1 MRRRSSGGLWIA
13 AGLVIAGALWWWRG
27 REQGPQRVAEV
38 AVEAVASPIGAGG
51 RTPGD
56 EVDVRGL
63 ARAAFSGMVRGT
75 GGAPLAG
82 AQVCAIAGSRRLDPR
97 DTRAP
102 RCATTGRDGRYR
114 LDGLWGVRHTV
125 SAGAPGHVPAFH
137 RRAGSKRALD
147 PVELRP
153 GVELQGIDFTLEGG
167 AIELRGVVKDLS
179 GGAIEGALVRT
190 GGVAYGTGMAYATS
204 GADGEFS
211 LWIRP
216 GKPNVWAEIDG
227 YAGGS
232 DSGSAPGHF
241 FEIFM
246 TPESVLVGKV
256 VRAGDGSPVAGAQV
270 RAQRGDSWGGSG
282 TAMTDE
288 GGNFRLDRLS
298 PGAYKPRAEA
308 DDAYGMARE
317 QVILGLGET
326 SAPILIEAH
335 PASAVEGRVFV
346 AGGASCEEGGVG
358 LKDAARANEAGAEVE
373 ADGLVHIAG
382 VLDGTYEVS
391 VRCKGFVSAERY
403 PTIEVKGASVTGQRW
418 EVTPGR
424 SIRGSVVSAK
434 GEPVAG
440 VLVSAGGKADPARPR
455 ARTTDAFGIETDAQ
469 GAFELAGL
477 LPGNY
482 DVRVYAM
489 TSSRALPGEPVAV
502 TLPEGQ
508 DVEGL
513 RIACPAVGEVRGAVR
528 DAHGDG
534 VARAQVVLR
543 GAARRWPSAT
553 TADDGTFHLPEVP
566 VGEYRAEATRNN
578 VSLRAPG
585 TGDDDVQGTKL
596 EVRAGEVAAVTL
608 VVEAPTGTITG
619 VVRDEGGGPVGDAFI
634 EATRESESA
643 GAAGGGGSMARW
655 FSRFERP
662 RLSDVDGRF
671 TVEALSPG
679 KYTVRAI
686 RRGGGEAVREHVAL
700 GGEVELTIAATG
712 RLAGTVAIAGAAAP
726 SDFSVSVEDPK
737 TGYRRDD
744 RFFRTGGAWS
754 FAELPAGAYKLQITA
769 AEGGQSMEVSLGSGE
784 EKTGV
789 RIELAPRVTVRG
801 AVVDLEGAP
810 IPGIQVLLSRDRSYR
825 VGGPGEKKFVT
836 DAAGRFEIERA
847 ETGLTFVWASGTS
860 GAESEYEGAS
870 FPTRIEGSG
879 PVVELAPIRLA
890 RRQVRSTEVAG
901 DLGFSFKQDEPGADP
916 LQRRLVVALVRPG
929 GPAARAGLQVGD
941 EIVRAGG
948 QDVTGVNGYLYSAM
962 TRVAVGGV
970 VRLEVARGATIEIVT
985 GAPP

>member
-1 MRRRSSGGLWIA
+1 MGPWIA
-13 AGLVIAGALWWWRG
+13 AGLVLAGALWWWRG
-27 REQGPQRVAEV
+27 REQGPQKAETV
-38 AVEAVASPIGAGG
+38 AVEAVASPVGAGG
-51 RTPGD
+51 RPAGD

-63 ARAAFSGMVRGT
+63 GRAAFSGMVRGT

-82 AQVCAIAGSRRLDPR
+82 AQVCAIASSRLLDPK

-125 SAGAPGHVPAFH
+125 SAGAPGYVPAFY
-137 RRAGSKRALD
+137 RRAGSKRPLD
-147 PVELRP
+147 PLELRP
-153 GVELQGIDFTLEGG
+153 GAELQGVDFALEGG
-167 AIELRGVVKDLS
+167 AIELRGVVRDLS
-179 GGAIEGALVRT
+179 GGAIEGALLRS
-190 GGVAYGTGMAYATS
+190 GGVSSGTGMAYATS
-204 GADGEFS
+204 GPEGEFS
-211 LWIRP
+211 LWVRP
-216 GKPNVWAEIDG
+216 GKPLVWAESDG

-232 DSGSAPGHF
+232 DSGPAPGHF

-256 VRAGDGSPVAGAQV
+256 VRAGDGAPVAGARV
-270 RAQRGDSWGGSG
+270 RAQRGDSWGGTG

-326 SAPILIEAH
+326 SAPIAIEAH

-346 AGGASCEEGGVG
+346 AGGASCEEGGVQ
-358 LKDAARANEAGAEVE
+358 LNDAAQAREAGAEVE

-382 VLDGTYEVS
+382 VLDGNYEVS

-403 PTIEVKGASVTGQRW
+403 PSIEVKGASVTGLRW

-424 SIRGSVVSAK
+424 SIRGVVVSAK

-440 VLVSAGGKADPARPR
+440 VQVMAGGKADPARPR

-477 LPGNY
+477 LPGSY
-482 DVRVYAM
+482 EVRVYAM
-489 TSSRALPGEPVAV
+489 NSPRVLPAEPVAV

-528 DAHGDG
+528 DAQGNG

-553 TADDGTFHLPEVP
+553 TADDGTFHVPEVP
-566 VGEYRAEATRNN
+566 AGEYRAEATRNG
-578 VSLRAPG
+578 SPLRAPG

-643 GAAGGGGSMARW
+643 GAAAGGGSMARW

-662 RLSDVDGRF
+662 RISDVDGRF
-671 TVEALSPG
+671 TVDALSPG

-686 RRGGGEAVREHVAL
+686 RRGGGEAVSEHVAL
-700 GGEVELTIAATG
+700 GSEVELTIAATG
-712 RLAGTVAIAGAAAP
+712 RLAGTVSLAGGAAP
-726 SDFSVSVEDPK
+726 QEFSVSVEDPK

-754 FAELPAGAYKLQITA
+754 FAELPAGAYTLKFTA

-789 RIELAPRVTVRG
+789 RIELTPRVTVRG
-801 AVVDLEGAP
+801 TVVDLEGAP
-810 IPGIQVLLSRDRSYR
+810 IPGVEVTIGRVLTFGAA
-825 VGGPGEKKFVT
+825 GGAKEFIT
-836 DAAGRFEIERA
+836 DASGRFQVERV
-847 ETGLTFVWASGTS
+847 ETGVMQVMALPRGA
-860 GAESEYEGAS
+860 GAEFSDART
-870 FPTRIEGSG
+870 PMRIEGSG
-879 PVVELAPIRLA
+879 PIVELPPIRLA
-890 RRQVRSTEVAG
+890 RRQVKPTEVAG
-901 DLGFSFKQDEPGADP
+901 DLGFSLKQDEPGADP
-916 LQRRLVVALVRPG
+916 LQRRLVVAMVRPG
-929 GPAARAGLQVGD
+929 GAAARAGLQVGD

-948 QDVTGVNGYLYSAM
+948 QDVTGANGYLYSGM

-970 VRLEVARGATIEIVT
+970 VRLEVTRGATIEIVA